1 MDEDLL
7 RQLLAVFPRRPLD
20 SPASPGAEDCLIVRG
35 YLIPWD
41 GLPAAPH
48 EAKAAA

>member
-7 RQLLAVFPRRPLD
+7 HQLLAAFPGRPVD
-20 SPASPGAEDCLIVRG
+20 GPGSRDAEDCLIVRG

-41 GLPAAPH
+41 QFTPGPQV
-48 EAKAAA
+48 AKAA